1 MGQALA
7 SFSFGV
13 QEESLNTFRL
23 VQQFVD
29 AANRVSTLQ
38 QIELLLEQISFEM
51 GFDYY
56 ALIHHV
62 DHRARH
68 KASSV
73 RLENYPKSWVEKF
86 LERKLYSWDP
96 IHVAS
101 YATNLA
107 FACSDVPDMIK
118 LTKKQKEVLRSA
130 AEEGLGD
137 GITVPANLPG
147 EANGSC
153 SFAVRHGKTLRRE
166 YMGAIQLIGSFA
178 FQSARNLALEA
189 AQSTSTEGRV
199 DLSPRQL
206 DCVLLAGRGK
216 SDWEIATILGI
227 KEDTVTQHL
236 DSARERYGVA
246 KRVQLILRA
255 VHAGQ
260 IALTDLL

>member
-1 MGQALA
+1 MGRSLTT
-7 SFSFGV
+7 FSEGV
-13 QEESLNTFRL
+13 REESPGTFRL
-23 VQQFVD
+23 VQQFID
-29 AANRVSTLQ
+29 AANQAATLRQ
-38 QIELLLEQISFEM
+38 LELLLEQISTEM

-62 DHRARH
+62 DHRARNR
-68 KASSV
+68 ASSV
-73 RLENYPKSWVEKF
+73 RLENYPKPWVERF
-86 LERKLYSWDP
+86 LEKKLYSWDP
-96 IHVAS
+96 IHIAS
-101 YATNLA
+101 YETNLA
-107 FACSDVPDMIK
+107 FAWSDVPEMIN
-118 LTKKQKEVLRSA
+118 LTRKQREVLHA
-130 AEEGLGD
+130 ASEEGIGD
-137 GITVPANLPG
+137 GVTVPANLPG

-153 SFAVRHGKTLRRE
+153 SFAVKRGKTLHRE
-166 YMGAIQLIGSFA
+166 YMGAVQLIGSFA

-189 AQSTSTEGRV
+189 ARSTTSRGRV

-255 VHAGQ
+255 VHSGQ